1 MRQAIMK
8 KSELASKYRKQ
19 PIEEKI
25 KLLRSKTSK
34 SVDPLLSPTATCC
47 NSQAVFTHVIFS

>member
-47 NSQAVFTHVIFS
+47 NSQ